1 MGWTSSMKVF
11 PERFNKTTKLIF
23 TNSQGCNGGKE
34 IVCVIC
40 VKVQL
45 KLNGQRTAC
54 ELLNRMIIDAMEVA
68 TNLVHLDRQP

>member
-34 IVCVIC
+34 IVSVIC
-40 VKVQL
+40 VKSTIET
-45 KLNGQRTAC
+45 KWAKNS
-54 ELLNRMIIDAMEVA
+54 M
-68 TNLVHLDRQP
+68 